1 MRTATASYPGCR
13 REAEEEMKAFL
24 QQADERAESYLT
36 ERRPMLDRLAELLL
50 EREEL
55 EGSEL
60 ERLLEKAGSAAEP
73 VHH

>member
-1 MRTATASYPGCR
+1 MTLGASLCLIAAG
-13 REAEEEMKAFL
+13 AVAANDL
-24 QQADERAESYLT
+24 QQADERALSYLT
-36 ERRPMLDRLAELLL
+36 ERPALDRLADDLL

-60 ERLLEKAGSAAEP
+60 ERLLREADSAAEP